1 MQVSSPLSQAARF
14 QTSHNA
20 TAISQQEDSRK
31 KNAINLKDYHDEMIA
46 AAQSADKGDG
56 SRGSLL
62 DVTV

>member
-20 TAISQQEDSRK
+20 TAISQQEESRK
-31 KNAINLKDYHDEMIA
+31 KNAINLKDDHGEMIA
-46 AAQSADKGDG
+46 SSQSADKGG
-56 SRGSLL
+56 GERGGIL